1 MKSEDFKFLALY
13 TFTTF
18 VVIFLFSFF
27 TLDDYQSLSSH
38 FGERP
43 FEICRVITNHVY
55 KDIYYGGLGNI
66 FGLIGW
72 YFLYGIYI
80 FAFSFIA
87 TYFVDRYLFKG
98 SFFQLEKAS
107 EGINPYKEKMKD
119 KYIFILFLPIP
130 PFIYDLLPFLFFKN
144 LTCMEVI
151 KYVESSY

>member
-55 KDIYYGGLGNI
+55 KDIYYGGLVNI

-87 TYFVDRYLFKG
+87 TYLVDRYLFKG

-119 KYIFILFLPIP
+119 MVLYFEKGSSDPA
-130 PFIYDLLPFLFFKN
+130 LLQFEFAFD
-144 LTCMEVI
+144 EI
-151 KYVESSY
+151 DAEQIARAFDEAQ